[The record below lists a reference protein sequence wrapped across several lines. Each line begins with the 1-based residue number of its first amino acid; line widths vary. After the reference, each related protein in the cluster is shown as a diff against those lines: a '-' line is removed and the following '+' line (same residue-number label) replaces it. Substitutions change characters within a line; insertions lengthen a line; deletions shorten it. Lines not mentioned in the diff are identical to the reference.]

1 VIVTLSE
8 LSALA
13 QVVVVDLVLA
23 GDNAIVV
30 GLVAAGLPR
39 EQRAKVILTGI
50 IAATVLRVCFAVVT
64 TQLLQ
69 IIGLTLAGG
78 LLLLW
83 VTWKLWREIRAQKN
97 HAKAKAEAVEGA
109 AAAHS
114 DDPIGPPKSMRQA
127 VVQIVL
133 ADISMSLDNVLAVA
147 GISLEH
153 TWVLVFGLVLSVA
166 LMGLAAALIA
176 GLLKRFPWVSYIGLA
191 IIFYVAVKMIYSGSI
206 DVMQATGAT

>member
-1 VIVTLSE
+1 LIISLSE

-39 EQRAKVILTGI
+39 HQRAKVIMTGI
-50 IAATVLRVCFAVVT
+50 FAATALRVGFAVVT
-64 TQLLQ
+64 TKLLQ

-83 VTWKLWREIRAQKN
+83 VCWKLWRELTAEKKRGPSKACAAEEGGAQPARKT
-97 HAKAKAEAVEGA
+97 
-109 AAAHS
+109 
-114 DDPIGPPKSMRQA
+114 MRQA
-127 VVQIVL
+127 VLQIVL
-133 ADISMSLDNVLAVA
+133 ADVSMSLDNVLAVA

-153 TWVLVFGLVLSVA
+153 TWVLAFGLVLSVA
-166 LMGLAAALIA
+166 LMGVAAALIA

-191 IIFYVAVKMIYSGSI
+191 IILYVAVKMIYLGSM
-206 DVMQATGAT
+206 DVMVATGAS